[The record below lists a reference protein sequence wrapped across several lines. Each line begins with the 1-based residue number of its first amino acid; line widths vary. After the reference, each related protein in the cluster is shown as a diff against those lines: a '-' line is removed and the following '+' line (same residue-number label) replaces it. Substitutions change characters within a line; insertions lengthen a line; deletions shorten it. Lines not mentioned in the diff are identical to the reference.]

1 MLLNILF
8 ALAGK
13 VNVFV
18 YKYSYNLGQNI
29 LNKTEKSS
37 KTGQDKKSLIS
48 TFTCVLTAIAKV

>member
-18 YKYSYNLGQNI
+18 YKYSYNLGQKYFEQNREI
-29 LNKTEKSS
+29 
-37 KTGQDKKSLIS
+37 Q
-48 TFTCVLTAIAKV
+48 